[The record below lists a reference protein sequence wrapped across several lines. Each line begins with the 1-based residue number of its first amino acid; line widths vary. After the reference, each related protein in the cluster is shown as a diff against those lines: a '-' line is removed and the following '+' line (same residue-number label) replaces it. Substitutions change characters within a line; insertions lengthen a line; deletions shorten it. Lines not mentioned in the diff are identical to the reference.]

1 MWILMLAGVL
11 HAAPL
16 PYKQLPE
23 LLATNGEWRKSQSL
37 LEAAEARRGGLKR
50 SFLPTLTA
58 RAGRES
64 FTLGPGGRRTQNYAT
79 LEASVNVY
87 NGGRDEYLDRAREA
101 SYAAGV
107 ADSEDVR
114 RNVLARTRELWN
126 AWRHHHEAVKILR
139 ETLKVNQDHL
149 RAADKRVRAGL
160 TTEADTLDFRQYAL
174 ELEQELAREE
184 EEVDD
189 HGKLLAAVL
198 GLSELPTLIES
209 DSHEHDDQL
218 LTETFSPDVHP
229 RARAVLADAQTL
241 KANSTRSNRWWTP
254 RVDVYGALTH
264 YSDRQQFFDSA
275 AQREDVAVGAM
286 VTLPLFDGGEARRET
301 QALEH
306 TRRGEELYAVQLK
319 RELAAEHEKALVH
332 VKLTHNLLHKAGES
346 KKLAEKYMALT
357 LSEYQRGVKNSPDVR
372 EANERLANARLSE
385 AQTRW
390 DHETARANLM
400 GLLGK

>member
-1 MWILMLAGVL
+1 MWILILIGSL
-11 HAAPL
+11 QAAPL
-16 PYKQLPE
+16 PYQQLPD
-23 LLATNGEWRKSQSL
+23 LLTTNGEWRKSQSL
-37 LEAAEARRGGLKR
+37 IEAADARRGTLKR
-50 SFLPTLTA
+50 SFLPTLMA

-64 FTLGPGGRRTQNYAT
+64 FTLGPGSARTQNYAT

-87 NGGRDEYLDRAREA
+87 NGGRDKFQDRAREA
-101 SYAAGV
+101 SYAAGM
-107 ADSEDVR
+107 ADSDDVR
-114 RNVLARTRELWN
+114 RHVLSRTRDLWN
-126 AWRHHHEAVKILR
+126 AWRHHHEAVKILT
-139 ETLKVNQDHL
+139 ETLKQNEVHL
-149 RAADKRVRAGL
+149 KAAEKRVRAGL

-198 GLSELPTLIES
+198 GLAELPSLPVS
-209 DSHEHDDQL
+209 PNHAHDDTL
-218 LTETFSPDVHP
+218 LNEPFSADAHP
-229 RARAVLADAQTL
+229 KTRAVLADAETL

-264 YSDRQQFFDSA
+264 YSDRQQFFANNS
-275 AQREDVAVGAM
+275 QREDMAVGAM
-286 VTLPLFDGGEARRET
+286 VTVPLFDGGEARRET
-301 QALEH
+301 RALEH

-332 VKLTHNLLHKAGES
+332 VKLTHNLLHKAAES
-346 KKLAEKYMALT
+346 KKLAERYMTVT
-357 LSEYQRGVKNSPDVR
+357 LSEYQRGVKTSPDVR
-372 EANERLANARLSE
+372 EANERLANTRLSE
-385 AQTRW
+385 AQTQW

>member
-1 MWILMLAGVL
+1 MLILLLMGAL

-16 PYKQLPE
+16 PYQQLPE
-23 LLATNGEWRKSQSL
+23 LLTTNGEWRKSQSL
-37 LEAAEARRGGLKR
+37 LEAAESRRGALKR
-50 SFLPTLTA
+50 SFLPTLMA

-64 FTLGPGGRRTQNYAT
+64 FTLGPGSGRTQNYAT
-79 LEASVNVY
+79 LEASINVY
-87 NGGRDEYLDRAREA
+87 NGGRDQYLDRAREA
-101 SYAAGV
+101 SYMAGM
-107 ADSEDVR
+107 ADSDDVR
-114 RNVLARTRELWN
+114 RHVLSRTRELWN
-126 AWRHHHEAVKILR
+126 AWRHHHEAVKILQ
-139 ETLKVNQDHL
+139 ETLKTNQDHL
-149 RAADKRVRAGL
+149 KAADKRVRAGL

-198 GLSELPTLIES
+198 GLPELPSLPES
-209 DSHEHDDQL
+209 SAHAHDDNL
-218 LTETFSPDVHP
+218 LTLPFSPETHP
-229 RARAVLADAQTL
+229 KTRAVLADAETL

-264 YSDRQQFFDSA
+264 YSDRQQFFDTA
-275 AQREDVAVGAM
+275 AQREDMAVGAM
-286 VTLPLFDGGEARRET
+286 ITLPLFDGGEARRET

-306 TRRGEELYAVQLK
+306 TRRGEELYATQLK

-332 VKLTHNLLHKAGES
+332 VKLTHNLLHKAAES
-346 KKLAEKYMALT
+346 KKLAEKYMSLT
-357 LSEYQRGVKNSPDVR
+357 LSEYQRGVKQSPDVR